1 MNASGSV
8 GILATFSF
16 DSNNLFK
23 FLSNVIIVLLS
34 VFDEKFHLPKLHNK
48 VNGIRQTFF

>member
-23 FLSNVIIVLLS
+23 FLSNVIIIILS
-34 VFDEKFHLPKLHNK
+34 VFDEKLHLPKLHNK
-48 VNGIRQTFF
+48 VNGIR

>member
-16 DSNNLFK
+16 DSNDLVK
-23 FLSNVIIVLLS
+23 FLSDVIVILLS
-34 VFDEKFHLPKLHNK
+34 VFDEKLHLPKSHNK
-48 VNGIRQTFF
+48 VNGIR